1 MLINYNARCG
11 RDYCDAKMVMSA
23 ADAMVTNGMK
33 EMGYEYI
40 IISGT
45 VKLSCTME
53 WFTCQGLCIMQT
65 AGLTTELPM
74 EQLWQTKTD
83 SLSKLNN
90 IVMYTIILYSWGA
103 TCFLLIP

>member
-1 MLINYNARCG
+1 MVIIMYNARCG

-45 VKLSCTME
+45 VSINTIMHCGVVYLCT
-53 WFTCQGLCIMQT
+53 
-65 AGLTTELPM
+65 AHR
-74 EQLWQTKTD
+74 
-83 SLSKLNN
+83 
-90 IVMYTIILYSWGA
+90 
-103 TCFLLIP
+103 LLG

>member
-1 MLINYNARCG
+1 MLINYNTRCG

-45 VKLSCTME
+45 VKRSCILE
-53 WFTCQGLCIMQT
+53 WFSYLLRVVYNADCWADHRAPDGT
-65 AGLTTELPM
+65 
-74 EQLWQTKTD
+74 
-83 SLSKLNN
+83 
-90 IVMYTIILYSWGA
+90 IVA
-103 TCFLLIP
+103 DKDRFPE